1 MARSL
6 PPLNQ
11 LRAFEAAARHL
22 SFGKAGDELHVT
34 HAAISHQ
41 IKALE
46 QNLGQ
51 ALFRRKTRAVEL
63 TDAAKALYDDTRKA
77 LDLMDE
83 AVSRFEQDKDHA
95 ALKASFAPSFA
106 SHWLL
111 KRLPTFHELHP
122 DIRVEVDITAN
133 VQDVADSGFDFAIR
147 HGDGSW
153 RGLEVYKLF
162 DEELCAVAAPSFAEA
177 QKPHFTKILTGNTK
191 LLTASVRSDEWSDW
205 LGAQGVKG
213 DVSSHLIVFPTQ
225 ALALDGAITG
235 LGVAL
240 TDRRLAKDDIDAG
253 RLVQVSDYVH
263 QSGRGF
269 YFVHPRKSV
278 EDKRQK
284 KFLTW
289 LQAELQKQ
297 MAPPNQTN

>member
-1 MARSL
+1 MARRL

-51 ALFRRKTRAVEL
+51 VLFRRMTRAVEL
-63 TDAAKALYDDTRKA
+63 TDAAKTLYEDTRRA
-77 LDLMDE
+77 LDILDE
-83 AVSRFEQDKDHA
+83 AVSRFEQDKDEA
-95 ALKASFAPSFA
+95 PLRASVAPSFA

-111 KRLPTFHELHP
+111 KRLSKFHQNNP
-122 DIRVEVDITAN
+122 DIRIEVDITSN
-133 VQDVADSGFDFAIR
+133 VQDLADSGFDFAIR
-147 HGDGSW
+147 HGDGAW
-153 RGLEVYKLF
+153 RGLEIRKLF
-162 DEELCAVAAPSFAEA
+162 DEELCAVASPSFAEA
-177 QKPHFTKILTGNTK
+177 QNADFMNALTSDVS
-191 LLTASVRSDEWSDW
+191 LLTASVRSDEWADW

-213 DVSSHLIVFPTQ
+213 DVSSRLIVFPTQ

-240 TDRRLAKDDIDAG
+240 TDRRLAKDDVEAG
-253 RLVQVSDYVH
+253 RLVQVSDYIH
-263 QSGRGF
+263 KSGRGF
-269 YFVHPRKSV
+269 YFVHPRKRV
-278 EDKRQK
+278 DDKRQNR
-284 KFLTW
+284 FLKW
-289 LQAELQKQ
+289 LQAEL
-297 MAPPNQTN
+297 ARTDDIT